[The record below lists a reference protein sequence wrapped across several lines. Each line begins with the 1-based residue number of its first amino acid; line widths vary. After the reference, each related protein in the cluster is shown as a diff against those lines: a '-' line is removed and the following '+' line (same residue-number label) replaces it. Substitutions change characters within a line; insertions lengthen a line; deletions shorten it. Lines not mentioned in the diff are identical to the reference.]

1 MKADSGKKAVTYK
14 YERHPDYRIVYANG
28 AVGGVTPRGEIMYDL
43 FIEFVGVPEET
54 VHSVTPEGLGPE
66 IGRTPESPPFTRQS
80 QIGVVMTPGQAKS
93 FGYWLIN
100 QVENMERKKGERES
114 RGGEGPAVH

>member
-1 MKADSGKKAVTYK
+1 MKTDSGKKTITYT

-28 AVGGVTPRGEIMYDL
+28 AVGGVTPRGEILYDL

-54 VHSVTPEGLGPE
+54 VHSVTPDGLGPE
-66 IGRTPESPPFTRQS
+66 IGRKPEAPPFTRQS

-93 FGYWLIN
+93 LGYWLIN
-100 QVENMERKKGERES
+100 QVENMERKKGEKTS
-114 RGGEGPAVH
+114 GGGGQPPMH

>member
-1 MKADSGKKAVTYK
+1 MKTESSKRAVTYR

-28 AVGGVTPRGEIMYDL
+28 AVGGTTPRGEIMYDL

-54 VHSVTPEGLGPE
+54 THSVTPEGLGPE
-66 IGRTPESPPFTRQS
+66 IGRKPETPPFTRQS

-100 QVENMERKKGERES
+100 QVENKERKKGERQA
-114 RGGEGPAVH
+114 GEGGNPPVH

>member
-1 MKADSGKKAVTYK
+1 MKTESGKRAVTYK
-14 YERHPDYRIVYANG
+14 YERQADYRIVYANG
-28 AVGGVTPRGEIMYDL
+28 AVGGTTPRGEIMYDL

-66 IGRTPESPPFTRQS
+66 IGRKPETPPFTRQS

-100 QVENMERKKGERES
+100 QVENMERKKGEKKP
-114 RGGEGPAVH
+114 GEDDPPPVH

>member
-1 MKADSGKKAVTYK
+1 MKTEPGKREVTYS

-28 AVGGVTPRGEIMYDL
+28 AVGGATPRGEIMYDL

-66 IGRTPESPPFTRQS
+66 IGRKPESPPFTRQS

-93 FGYWLIN
+93 FGTWLIN
-100 QVENMERKKGERES
+100 QVEIMERKQGER
-114 RGGEGPAVH
+114 RPGNGPIPPVH